1 MKRKL
6 LNLLFGL
13 IFLTGFGIL
22 TYPTISDQWNTYRQ
36 SQLISSYEQAVA
48 VLEPEDYSR
57 EWELARNFDEALTRN
72 NIYGDAFGD
81 LEEDL
86 TGTEYWKVLNIAGD
100 GVMGY
105 LSIPRINVKLSIYH
119 GTAEDVLQTGVGHMN
134 GTKLPVGG
142 EDTHSVL
149 SAHRGLPSARL
160 FTDIDQMVR
169 GDKFY
174 IHILDETLAYEVDQ
188 ILDMVDKDDME
199 TLESALQIVPGEDYV
214 TLFTCTPYGVN
225 SHRLLVRGTRVP
237 YNGEEEVESTPVD
250 TMLRTVRNYYML
262 YLILGLSVTMLVILS
277 MRLLFKPRK
286 QAGDSETKPEES
298 VSKECQAGDS
308 EAGEHQAGKD
318 GTEETGEPGEK
329 IE

>member
-1 MKRKL
+1 MKRKF
-6 LNLLFGL
+6 LNILFGL

-36 SQLISSYEQAVA
+36 SRLISSYEEAVST
-48 VLEPEDYSR
+48 LEPEDYSR
-57 EWELARNFDEALTRN
+57 EWELARSFDDALVCN
-72 NIYGDAFGD
+72 NIYGDVFGD

-105 LSIPRINVKLSIYH
+105 LSIPKINIKLSVYH

-142 EDTHSVL
+142 ESTHSVL

-160 FTDIDQMVR
+160 FTDIDQMER

-174 IHILDETLAYEVDQ
+174 IHILDDTLAYEVDQ

-199 TLESALQIVPGEDYV
+199 TLEGALQIVPGEDYV
-214 TLFTCTPYGVN
+214 TLFTCTPYAVN

-250 TMLRTVRNYYML
+250 TMLKTVRNYYML
-262 YLILGLSVTMLVILS
+262 YLILGLSVTILVILA
-277 MRLLFKPRK
+277 MRILFKPRK
-286 QAGDSETKPEES
+286 RAGDGGTKPEES
-298 VSKECQAGDS
+298 GGAGHGD
-308 EAGEHQAGKD
+308 
-318 GTEETGEPGEK
+318 EETKNRADRG
-329 IE
+329 